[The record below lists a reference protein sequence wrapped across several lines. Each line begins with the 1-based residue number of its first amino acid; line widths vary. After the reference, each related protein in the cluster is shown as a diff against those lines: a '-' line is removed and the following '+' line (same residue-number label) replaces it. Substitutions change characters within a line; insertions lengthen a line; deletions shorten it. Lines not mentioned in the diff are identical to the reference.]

1 VNKTL
6 FKYSFVAVGA
16 ALAMT
21 AIAPVV
27 AGAIESSN
35 TTQESGKTRESSNQG
50 SGKTRESLST
60 QESTEKQE
68 SEVER
73 MTTQEH
79 KEVTATR
86 LSEAKQRVCQNHKT
100 TIANSMTRVSE
111 RAQKR
116 VGVIEQITE
125 RAKAFYAQKGKTL
138 SNYDALVAEVA
149 TKKADAQAAVESLKA
164 AAPTFDCSG
173 DNPKGV
179 VASFKERVQAVNKA
193 FHAYR
198 QAVKDLIVGIKS
210 VQGTTSSSVNGD
222 RK

>member
-1 VNKTL
+1 MNKTL
-6 FKYSFVAVGA
+6 FKYSFIAVGA

-21 AIAPVV
+21 AVAPVV

-35 TTQESGKTRESSNQG
+35 TTQESAKERDVKKT
-50 SGKTRESLST
+50 T
-60 QESTEKQE
+60 
-68 SEVER
+68 V
-73 MTTQEH
+73 QEH
-79 KEVTATR
+79 REVTATR

-164 AAPTFDCSG
+164 TAPTFDCSG

-210 VQGTTSSSVNGD
+210 VQGTTSSSSVSGD